1 MQANNGNMPTTTQPI
16 PKPPVDPLVGPL
28 IGNALQ
34 IGVEAPVQAF
44 MRLAEEY
51 GPIYQI
57 QLPGG
62 SPIIVSN
69 FALVDEICD
78 QARFDKFLHAPLA
91 NIRDFAGD
99 GLFTAYTEEP
109 NWHKAHQILLPAFGM
124 NAMRNYFPM
133 MVEIAD
139 QLVAKW
145 DRHATNHD
153 TDGEIDSEVDVVA
166 DMTRLTLDTIALCG
180 FDYRFN
186 SFYQEEMHPF
196 IDGMVRSLREALE
209 RVQRLPLQHK
219 LMFGKHRQYEQ
230 DIADM
235 NALVDAVIQERKESG
250 EELAAKKDLLSLML
264 SGVERATGETLDDLN
279 IRYQVITFL
288 IAGHETTSGLLSF
301 ATYFLLKHP
310 AVLAKAYAEVDRV
323 LGADLAVTPTYE
335 QMHGLRYLGQILKET
350 LRIWP
355 TAPAFSLYPHED
367 TLIGNGYRIPKG
379 QDLIVLV
386 PTLHRDPKVWGDNAN
401 LFDPENFTAEA
412 EKARPAN
419 AYKPFGNGQ
428 RACIGRQFA
437 MQEATLALAMIL
449 QRYRLIDHTDYQLKV
464 KETLTLKPDGFKIKL
479 RKRTDAERATSQ
491 EDSIAVQPKK
501 AEVPPQITW
510 TTEHAPQHH
519 TPLLVLYGSNMGS
532 SEELAQRIAG
542 DGEAQGYVTT
552 VAPLDDH
559 VGKLPQE
566 GGLVIV
572 TSSYNGKPPDNAVR
586 FCEWLETD
594 EFAAACQ
601 GVRYTVFGCGN
612 RDWATTY
619 QAIPQLIDSKL
630 AAAGAT
636 RLYARGEADARDD
649 FFGDFQSWYEPLWAE
664 LATAFG
670 LNDPGTPPAAK
681 APLFQVELVSAKHA
695 NPFIAGFGAQ
705 PMRVLQQRELQNH
718 SGDHPSTR
726 STRHIELALPEGV
739 TYQTGDHL
747 GVIPRNHLPLVER
760 VLTRFGLDKDVVIQL
775 RKTGSGKT
783 ALPLDQP
790 ITVSELLSTYVE
802 LQEVTTQQQIETLAK
817 YTECPPEKMKL
828 LALAGEGET
837 DDDAARAF
845 YRAEVLTKRKSLL
858 DLLEEYPACAL
869 PFNLYLEML
878 PTLRPRYY
886 SISSSP
892 LHDPQRCTITVGV
905 VDAPARSGRG
915 QYRGVCSNY
924 LAQKRTDHEVHA
936 FVRDNQSAFRLPADP
951 MTPLIMVGPGTG
963 LAPFRGFLQERAIL
977 KQQGHAVGP
986 SLLFF
991 GCRHAEQ
998 DFIYADELVEFAEQG
1013 VTTLVTAFSR
1023 QDPAQKVYVQQRIL
1037 EQKEAV
1043 WTLLEQG
1050 ATIYICGD
1058 ASRMAPDVRRAFGT
1072 IYQEKMHVDETTADG
1087 WLNELE
1093 AEQHYLQDV
1102 WASA

>member
-1 MQANNGNMPTTTQPI
+1 MRPNNADTPTTTQPI
-16 PKPPVDPLVGPL
+16 PKPPIDPIVGPL
-28 IGNALQ
+28 VGNALQ

-44 MRLAEEY
+44 MRLAAEY

-62 SPIIVSN
+62 SPIIVSSY
-69 FALVDEICD
+69 ALVNEICD
-78 QARFDKFLHAPLA
+78 QARFDKFIHAPLA

-109 NWHKAHQILLPAFGM
+109 NWQKAHQILMPAFGM

-145 DRHATNHD
+145 ERLQPSDMGD
-153 TDGEIDSEVDVVA
+153 GGEIDVVA

-230 DIADM
+230 DIDDM
-235 NALVDAVIQERKESG
+235 NALVDAVIQERKASG
-250 EELAAKKDLLSLML
+250 ADLTGKKDLLSLML
-264 SGVERATGETLDDLN
+264 SGVEQTTGETLDDLN

-323 LGADLAVTPTYE
+323 LGSDLTVAPTYE
-335 QMHGLRYLGQILKET
+335 QMHELRYLNQILKET
-350 LRIWP
+350 LRVWP

-367 TLIGNGYRIPKG
+367 TVIGGQYHIPKG

-386 PTLHRDPKVWGDNAN
+386 PMLHRDPTVWGDNAN
-401 LFDPENFTAEA
+401 LFDPERFTPEA
-412 EKARPAN
+412 EQARPAN

-464 KETLTLKPDGFKIKL
+464 KETLTLKPDGFKLKL
-479 RKRTDAERATSQ
+479 RQRTAADRIAHASAPIALQATQ
-491 EDSIAVQPKK
+491 TEPAH
-501 AEVPPQITW
+501 QITW
-510 TTEHAPQHH
+510 TTAHAPQHH

-532 SEELAQRIAG
+532 SEELAQRITG
-542 DGEAQGYVTT
+542 DGEAQGYRTT
-552 VAPLDDH
+552 VAALDEH
-559 VGKLPQE
+559 VGRLPQE
-566 GGLVIV
+566 GGVVIV
-572 TSSYNGKPPDNAVR
+572 TSSYNGRPPDNAVR

-612 RDWATTY
+612 RDWASTF
-619 QAIPQLIDSKL
+619 QAVPRLIDSKL

-636 RLYARGEADARDD
+636 RLYVRGEADARDD
-649 FFGDFQSWYEPLWAE
+649 FFGDFQSWYNPLWAA
-664 LATAFG
+664 LAAAFD
-670 LNDPGTPPAAK
+670 LTDVEPTPATK
-681 APLFQVELVSAKHA
+681 APLFQVEMVSTEHA

-705 PMRVLQQRELQNH
+705 PMRILEQRELQNH
-718 SGDHPSTR
+718 GGDNPSTR
-726 STRHIELALPEGV
+726 STRHIELALPADV

-747 GVIPRNHLPLVER
+747 GVIPRNPLPLVER
-760 VLTRFGLDKDVVIQL
+760 VLARFGLGKDVVIQL

-783 ALPLDQP
+783 SLPLDQP
-790 ITVSELLSTYVE
+790 ITALELLSTYVE
-802 LQEVTTQQQIETLAK
+802 LQEVATQQQIETLAK

-828 LALAGEGET
+828 LALAGEGAT
-837 DDDAARAF
+837 DNEAVKAL
-845 YRAEVLTKRKSLL
+845 YRVEVLTKRKSLL
-858 DLLEEYPACAL
+858 DLLEEYPACTL
-869 PFNLYLEML
+869 PFNLYLELL
-878 PTLRPRYY
+878 PALRPRYY

-924 LAQKRTDHEVHA
+924 LAQQNAESEVYA

-951 MTPLIMVGPGTG
+951 QTPLIMVGPGTG
-963 LAPFRGFLQERAIL
+963 LAPFRGFLQERALL
-977 KQQGHAVGP
+977 KQQGQAVGP

-998 DFIYADELVEFAEQG
+998 DFIYADELQAYADQG

-1043 WTLLEQG
+1043 WVLLEQG
-1050 ATIYICGD
+1050 ATIYVCGD

-1072 IYQEKMHVDETTADG
+1072 IYQEKMNADAATADN

-1093 AEQHYLQDV
+1093 TKQRYLQDV
-1102 WASA
+1102 WAAT